1 MPLAAP
7 VINSTLSS
15 TIARFPLFLFSVFNH
30 RSCKRCANREGRK
43 IRREGGRNRSMFRHK
58 KTFPECRK
66 GQDAEMSG
74 KRLLFRIH
82 RRRSPGEKMVSRL
95 PISCLTFPY
104 FRKGWVP
111 KEVHPFVLAHFRF
124 SGGFPEIRNDYRPCF
139 FSFSKGSISRFP
151 EFWPLSIY
159 RPWPCAGPIRWLA
172 FRSVPKFPLN
182 CRAPPDGPARSA
194 NVPEDP
200 PK

>member
-43 IRREGGRNRSMFRHK
+43 IRREGGRNRRMSRHK

-82 RRRSPGEKMVSRL
+82 RRRSPGRKNGL
-95 PISCLTFPY
+95 PPPDQLS
-104 FRKGWVP
+104 
-111 KEVHPFVLAHFRF
+111 HF
-124 SGGFPEIRNDYRPCF
+124 SVFPERLGPEGGA
-139 FSFSKGSISRFP
+139 SLRFG
-151 EFWPLSIY
+151 
-159 RPWPCAGPIRWLA
+159 A
-172 FRSVPKFPLN
+172 
-182 CRAPPDGPARSA
+182 
-194 NVPEDP
+194 
-200 PK
+200 